1 MRLRSLARPLRAVL
15 GLALGLLLAVPAGAL
30 TMGDLSLQI
39 TSGSSTV
46 GLSDLDTSAL
56 SYDPG
61 DPNWNLEVENQT
73 GATYSPG
80 PNWEVDSWDVKANAD
95 PTVAAILGIVN
106 LSSSTRTFTITF
118 TANVGPQGPSTL
130 TSGRIT
136 DALGS
141 ITLLTGTLSS
151 IDATTPVYTALIDG
165 SPVNT
170 LANAPFS
177 VTSAA
182 FDDQFGGPGTIL
194 AGLLPA
200 PTVPGPAVSNS
211 IGMQIQFSLSPGGAV
226 LLGSAFTVEPIP
238 EPAALA
244 LLALGVLGLSLFG
257 RRYPQRA

>member
-1 MRLRSLARPLRAVL
+1 MRLRRSARPLRALL
-15 GLALGLLLAVPAGAL
+15 GLGVGLLLSVPAGAL

-39 TSGSSTV
+39 ASGSGTV
-46 GLSDLDTSAL
+46 GLSDLSSPTN

-61 DPNWNLEVENQT
+61 DPNWDLEVENQA
-73 GATYSPG
+73 GAVVAPG
-80 PNWEVDSWDVKANAD
+80 PSWEVNSWDVKANAD
-95 PTVAAILGIVN
+95 PTIAAILGIVN
-106 LSSSTRTFTITF
+106 LSGSTLNFTITLS
-118 TANVGPQGPSTL
+118 ANVGPQGPSTV

-136 DALGS
+136 DAIGS
-141 ITLLTGTLSS
+141 ITLLTGTLAS

-165 SPVNT
+165 SPVHT

-182 FDDQFGGPGTIL
+182 FDEQFGGPGTIL

-244 LLALGVLGLSLFG
+244 LLGLGVLGLALFG
-257 RRYPQRA
+257 RRYPQRV